1 MNNSY
6 NTSTEELILFS
17 MYQFYKFPFLFGVD
31 FFRNP
36 FYALLPLQV
45 QQKMG
50 LHFTSD
56 HLHFSGNFCFQRHK
70 AIALP
75 LLPVDSEWKDSWQIS
90 SHMLSI

>member
-56 HLHFSGNFCFQRHK
+56 HLHFSGKF
-70 AIALP
+70 
-75 LLPVDSEWKDSWQIS
+75 LLPETQGHS
-90 SHMLSI
+90 SPSLTC